1 MLQLIKKKFKF
12 NISLSVLNHL
22 GRSLYRNFTTV
33 IGEAISNSWDA
44 DAENVWIYINQDNR
58 TLVIKDDG
66 IGMNRED
73 FQNKFL
79 KIGYS
84 KRKNSKNNKSFDKKR
99 PFIGRKGIG
108 KLALLSCAERISIIS
123 RTDSSEKYVGGVI
136 DNSGLD
142 NAIKR
147 DLEVDKYPL
156 EEVDMKLLGE
166 YIKGHKKGTIIYF
179 ENLKDGVLYKTDH
192 LRKIIALYFRFSLYD
207 DTFSI
212 YVNDEKISINDLSKL
227 IDNTQFLWEFGQNN
241 DPLIHKLEDKV
252 LEKNIIDINKE
263 QIRVNGFIASV
274 KKPSDLNIFSVGE
287 KVGVDLFVNGRLR
300 EKDILKHIPS
310 SRVVESYIYGQ
321 MHFDV
326 LDDGNSKEDR
336 FTSSREGVAANDEL
350 FNKLLDYMKEQ
361 LKIIFDQWDE
371 WRLKYRQSG
380 DIENNRK
387 TKKQRASADLY
398 NETVN
403 EYIKPRASTNKT
415 CIVKKWSDELANDA
429 EFNIASYTECFIAEN
444 LVRKYIKYKKIP
456 IQDRQKDNIKKYKE
470 KECKKKQ
477 RGNISIDIRS
487 NNDEL
492 QYLGMHDL
500 VNLVEPTQ
508 PGTQETLTRDS
519 NEYTP
524 IRDAFMHTSC
534 LTIEAKT
541 KLTSIYYN
549 IKSKIAQM
557 LER

>member
-1 MLQLIKKKFKF
+1 MRMPKMC
-12 NISLSVLNHL
+12 
-22 GRSLYRNFTTV
+22 G
-33 IGEAISNSWDA
+33 
-44 DAENVWIYINQDNR
+44 YIDQDNR

-66 IGMNRED
+66 IGMDRED

-84 KRKNSKNNKSFDKKR
+84 KRKNGEYNKSFDKKR

-123 RTDSSEKYVGGVI
+123 KTDSSENYVGGTI

-156 EEVDMKLLGE
+156 EEVDMKLLKK
-166 YIKGHKKGTIIYF
+166 YIKDHEKGTIIYF

-192 LRKIIALYFRFSLYD
+192 LKKIIALYFRFSLYD

-212 YVNDEKISINDLSKL
+212 YVNDEKISINDLSQL
-227 IDNTQFLWEFGQNN
+227 LDNTQFLWEFGQND
-241 DPLIHKLEDKV
+241 DPLVRKIKNKV
-252 LEKNIIDINKE
+252 LEKKIINIDKE
-263 QIRVNGFIASV
+263 KIKVKGFIASV
-274 KKPSDLNIFSVGE
+274 KKPSDLNILSIGE

-321 MHFDV
+321 IHFDV

-336 FTSSREGVAANDEL
+336 FTSSREGIAANDEL
-350 FNKLLDYMKEQ
+350 FNELLDYMKEQ

-371 WRLKYRQSG
+371 WRLRYRQSG

-403 EYIKPRASTNKT
+403 EYIEPRASTNKAR
-415 CIVKKWSDELANDA
+415 IVKEWSDELASDA
-429 EFNIASYTECFIAEN
+429 EFNITSYTECFIAEN
-444 LVRKYIKYKKIP
+444 LVRKYIKHKEIP
-456 IQDRQKDNIKKYKE
+456 IRNDQKQDIKDYKE
-470 KECKKKQ
+470 KERKNKQ
-477 RGNISIDIRS
+477 KGNISIDIRS
-487 NNDEL
+487 NNDDL
-492 QYLGMHDL
+492 QYLGMYDL
-500 VNLVEPTQ
+500 VKLAEPVQ
-508 PGTQETLTRDS
+508 SGTQETLTRDS
-519 NEYTP
+519 YEYAP
-524 IRDAFMHTSC
+524 IRNAFMHTSC
-534 LTIEAKT
+534 LTTEAKT
-541 KLTSIYYN
+541 KLTSIYNN
-549 IKSKIAQM
+549 IKYKITKM
-557 LER
+557 LEG